1 MTERESAWEEGSAI
15 INLKGLLG
23 LEIYKQGIENGDIEE
38 RMNSSGKL
46 MAYQKKEKVSGKRQS
61 MRSTKSVEKSMEI
74 GADDFAK
81 FAGTIANEAKA

>member
-1 MTERESAWEEGSAI
+1 
-15 INLKGLLG
+15 
-23 LEIYKQGIENGDIEE
+23 
-38 RMNSSGKL
+38 MNSSGKL

-81 FAGTIANEAKA
+81 FPGAIANEAKAWCKFGMDGDPGDQRLAN